1 MLIRVIILMIV
12 LFVPAAALGQPQI
25 TFDDETYDFGIV
37 SGSLLLEH
45 SFEVRNEGTEDLIIR
60 KLDAP

>member
-1 MLIRVIILMIV
+1 MLIKIIIFMIV
-12 LFVPAAALGQPQI
+12 LFSPAAALGQPQI
-25 TFDDETYDFGIV
+25 TFDNEVYDFGIV

>member
-1 MLIRVIILMIV
+1 MLIRSIILMIV
-12 LFVPAAALGQPQI
+12 LFMPTVALGQPQI
-25 TFDDETYDFGIV
+25 TFDDEIYDFGIV
-37 SGSLLLEH
+37 SGSLILEH

>member
-1 MLIRVIILMIV
+1 MLIKSIILMIV
-12 LFVPAAALGQPQI
+12 LLIPAVALGQPQI
-25 TFDDETYDFGIV
+25 TFDNEIYDFGIV
-37 SGSLLLEH
+37 VGSLLLEH